1 MFKQFKNKKFILH
14 SGIFD
19 QEKPRTVVKL
29 CSLPCMDI
37 AWEMC
42 TAYTNCREE
51 AIYHFQEERRGAED
65 KGSHKIVINYE
76 N

>member
-1 MFKQFKNKKFILH
+1 
-14 SGIFD
+14 
-19 QEKPRTVVKL
+19 
-29 CSLPCMDI
+29 MDI

-51 AIYHFQEERRGAED
+51 AIYHFQEEKRGAED